1 MLFPTTAFAVF
12 FAIVFGV
19 YWALER
25 FPLPRKVFLLGASVF
40 FYAWWSWKFA
50 LMMLGVAVFNH
61 FLALRLAP
69 RPPAQPAQ
77 RARPALLVFAVAAN
91 LLLLGIFK
99 YAGFLFGSVLVPL
112 AVPVC
117 RIFGATDALLD
128 FVDRVGPF
136 VGDIILPIGISFYT
150 FQAISYVVDVAKGT
164 CRPAKSYLDF
174 ANYLA
179 FFPKLLA
186 GPIVRPADLLPAMEN
201 LPGRDTRIDAGRAA
215 TLIVGGLFKKMV
227 LANFLAARLVDPV
240 FNDPSAF
247 GMVDTLLGFWG
258 YTLQIYCDFSAY
270 TDIAIGIAILL
281 GFEFPL
287 NFNAPY
293 FSRTL
298 QEFWR
303 RWHISL
309 STWLR
314 DYLYIPFGGSR
325 CAKWKISR
333 NLILTFLLG
342 GLWHGAGWMFILWGA
357 FHGVYLALE
366 RPFLKKKGSQ
376 SQAPLPSTF
385 NIRCSIFNILQGF
398 WMFNVVTAGWIL
410 FRLGTGGLGFET
422 LAGFGHSLAR
432 VHAPVTLLTGTA
444 VLLMILAFLV
454 QFLDGY
460 RLRRVWDFLN
470 RLPAVVL
477 ALVFAIALTAV
488 LALGPTGV
496 APFIYF
502 QF

>member
-12 FAIVFGV
+12 FAVVFGV

-50 LMMLGVAVFNH
+50 LMMLGVAIFNH

-69 RPPAQPAQ
+69 RTPALSPATGHQPPATSLSP
-77 RARPALLVFAVAAN
+77 ARPALLVFAIAAN
-91 LLLLGIFK
+91 LLLLGVFK
-99 YAGFLFGSVLVPL
+99 YVGFLFGSVLVPL

-117 RIFGATDALLD
+117 RAFGATDALLD

-186 GPIVRPADLLPAMEN
+186 GPIVRPAELLPAMEN

-247 GMVDTLLGFWG
+247 GTIDTLLGFWG

-270 TDIAIGIAILL
+270 TDIAIGIAI
-281 GFEFPL
+281 
-287 NFNAPY
+287 
-293 FSRTL
+293 
-298 QEFWR
+298 
-303 RWHISL
+303 
-309 STWLR
+309 
-314 DYLYIPFGGSR
+314 
-325 CAKWKISR
+325 
-333 NLILTFLLG
+333 
-342 GLWHGAGWMFILWGA
+342 
-357 FHGVYLALE
+357 
-366 RPFLKKKGSQ
+366 
-376 SQAPLPSTF
+376 
-385 NIRCSIFNILQGF
+385 
-398 WMFNVVTAGWIL
+398 
-410 FRLGTGGLGFET
+410 
-422 LAGFGHSLAR
+422 
-432 VHAPVTLLTGTA
+432 
-444 VLLMILAFLV
+444 
-454 QFLDGY
+454 
-460 RLRRVWDFLN
+460 
-470 RLPAVVL
+470 
-477 ALVFAIALTAV
+477 
-488 LALGPTGV
+488 
-496 APFIYF
+496 
-502 QF
+502 